1 MIYRVISGHDP
12 RWLVSRTSGWM
23 GPKRAKRIS
32 DPGNRASRDTNA
44 FMQDFCFRFEDRRIN
59 CLTIVP
65 HQDER
70 QSSLASHGS
79 MVLRLVIPDWM
90 AGLVVRTCIRSRCAE
105 Q

>member
-1 MIYRVISGHDP
+1 MTQDGLYPGRPAGLDLKEQKGYRIP
-12 RWLVSRTSGWM
+12 
-23 GPKRAKRIS
+23 A
-32 DPGNRASRDTNA
+32 RDTNA

-90 AGLVVRTCIRSRCAE
+90 AGLVVHTCIRSRCAE

>member
-1 MIYRVISGHDP
+1 MTQDGLYPGRPAGLDLKEQKGYRIPAIVLREIQTH
-12 RWLVSRTSGWM
+12 L
-23 GPKRAKRIS
+23 
-32 DPGNRASRDTNA
+32 
-44 FMQDFCFRFEDRRIN
+44 QDFCFRFEDRRIN

-90 AGLVVRTCIRSRCAE
+90 AGLIVHTCIRSRCAE